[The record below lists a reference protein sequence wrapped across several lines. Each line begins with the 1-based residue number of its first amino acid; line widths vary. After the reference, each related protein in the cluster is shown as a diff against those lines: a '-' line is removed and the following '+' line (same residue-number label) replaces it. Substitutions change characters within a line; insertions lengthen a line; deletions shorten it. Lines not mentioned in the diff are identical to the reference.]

1 MHILNDFLILWKELS
16 DQFVQL
22 DLVDPVLRE
31 VNLEGVPQGHHLQL
45 GELVLLNKKC
55 MAKTFPLI
63 AQFHLFLC
71 RLFDLFLILLC
82 FLLLILVFFWLE
94 KSDRRYEVPENLGQT
109 RKM

>member
-45 GELVLLNKKC
+45 GELVLLKQEVQDFSFDRPISPVSLQ
-55 MAKTFPLI
+55 AFRPFSHPSSLSSS
-63 AQFHLFLC
+63 HLG
-71 RLFDLFLILLC
+71 
-82 FLLLILVFFWLE
+82 FLLA
-94 KSDRRYEVPENLGQT
+94 
-109 RKM
+109 